1 MRCAQFSS
9 DAWKADKNRNV
20 ALKGFYIL
28 KNPDSNVL
36 LNGDWLL
43 FG

>member
-9 DAWKADKNRNV
+9 DAWKADRNRNI

-28 KNPDSNVL
+28 KNPDLNV
-36 LNGDWLL
+36 NGDWLL